1 MCRRLALMPDLR
13 AVQPLVDHE
22 TGLAVVSTTRADGT
36 VQATVVNA
44 GILAHPMSGEQVV
57 GLVTRGGNAKHQHL
71 RERSSCTVT
80 FRRGWRWATVEGD
93 AELIGPDDPA
103 DGVDA
108 DRLRLLLREIFR
120 AAGGTHDDWAEY
132 DRVMAEE
139 RRLAVLIH
147 PRRVYS
153 SHDG

>member
-1 MCRRLALMPDLR
+1 MSDLR
-13 AVQPLVDHE
+13 TVQPLVDQE
-22 TGLAVVSTTRADGT
+22 TGLAVVSTTRANGT

-44 GILAHPMSGEQVV
+44 GILAHPISAEQVV
-57 GLVTRGGNAKHQHL
+57 GFVTRGGTRKHHHL
-71 RERSSCTVT
+71 RSRSSCTVT

-103 DGVDA
+103 ENVDA

-120 AAGGTHDDWAEY
+120 AAGGTHDDWQEY
-132 DRVMAEE
+132 DRVMAAE
-139 RRLAVLIH
+139 RRLAVLVS